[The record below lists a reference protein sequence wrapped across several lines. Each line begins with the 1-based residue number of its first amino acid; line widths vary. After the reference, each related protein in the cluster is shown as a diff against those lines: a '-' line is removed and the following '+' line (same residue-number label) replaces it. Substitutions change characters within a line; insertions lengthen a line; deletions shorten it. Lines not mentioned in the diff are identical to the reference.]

1 MWTEIDPTIENMNSQ
16 FGLLSCSGWAPLNKN
31 QIFIFGGYNEEA
43 GSENS
48 RMSFVLEY
56 NNEDNEFYIKY
67 VNHKNPPIAEG
78 FWSQQSIVHNNL
90 IYCLQNVDG
99 EE

>member
-1 MWTEIDPTIENMNSQ
+1 MD
-16 FGLLSCSGWAPLNKN
+16 AD
-31 QIFIFGGYNEEA
+31 
-43 GSENS
+43 
-48 RMSFVLEY
+48 